1 VPKIGVS
8 DLDVTQRARR
18 WGVGL
23 LMLAIGAAIGYAL
36 PQSTASPRTSTG
48 TVTSVS
54 KATSGSEVQFMFRP
68 KGASQTVPY
77 TLEDPTPWRQ
87 QANSQWSTVGAP
99 PCLKP
104 GSSTPTPVTLGVVSI
119 SSVGSAPG
127 GQMVVWVE
135 CYG

>member
-1 VPKIGVS
+1 MPKIGVG

-36 PQSTASPRTSTG
+36 PQSSASPRTATG
-48 TVTSVS
+48 TVTSVQQDPS
-54 KATSGSEVQFMFRP
+54 NSGVQIVFKP
-68 KGASQTVPY
+68 KGASQTVKY
-77 TLEDPTPWRQ
+77 TLEDPTPWQQ
-87 QANSQWSTVGAP
+87 QANSPWHSVGTP

-104 GSSTPTPVTLGVVSI
+104 GTTTPTPVTLGVVGV

>member
-1 VPKIGVS
+1 MPKIGVG

-23 LMLAIGAAIGYAL
+23 LMLGIGAAIGYAL
-36 PQSTASPRTSTG
+36 PQSTASPRTAVG

-54 KATSGSEVQFMFRP
+54 KNVGGSAVQLVFKP
-68 KGASQTVPY
+68 KGATQTVSY
-77 TLEDPTPWRQ
+77 TLEDPTPWQQ
-87 QANSQWSTVGAP
+87 QANGSWHPTGQP
-99 PCLKP
+99 PCLVP
-104 GSSTPTPVTLGVVSI
+104 GSSKPTPVTLGVVTI

-127 GQMVVWVE
+127 GSMVVWVE